1 MNIIYNNTAKTIKK
15 ILFVV
20 MIAVLTALLIIYSK
34 KVLKEKASLFLKDG
48 STYSS
53 NVPSIE
59 LEEAYVYKIVDGDT
73 LWVKINDKETKV
85 RFIGINSPEYTK
97 KIEHYG
103 KEATEYTA
111 SKLLDKTV
119 YLQKD
124 VSDTD
129 EYDRLLRYVWTEKI
143 DEITEENISKYLFNY
158 ELVHEGMAKS
168 KKYEPDTS
176 LQQYLTRAEQYAIKN
191 KKGMWK

>member
-1 MNIIYNNTAKTIKK
+1 MNIIYNSTAKTIKK
-15 ILFVV
+15 ILSIVIV
-20 MIAVLTALLIIYSK
+20 AVLTALLIIYSK
-34 KVLKEKASLFLKDG
+34 KVLKEKSSLFLKDQ
-48 STYSS
+48 STYS
-53 NVPSIE
+53 NEVPSIE
-59 LEEAYVYKIVDGDT
+59 LVEAQVYKIVDGDT
-73 LWVKINDKETKV
+73 LWVKIDDKEAKV

-111 SKLLDKTV
+111 SKLLNKTV

-124 VSDTD
+124 ISDTD
-129 EYDRLLRYVWTEKI
+129 EYDRLLRYVWTEKVDKI
-143 DEITEENISKYLFNY
+143 NEENVSKYLFNY
-158 ELVHEGMAKS
+158 ELVHEGLAKS

-176 LQQYLTRAEQYAIKN
+176 LQQYLTKAEQYAIKN

>member
-15 ILFVV
+15 IIF
-20 MIAVLTALLIIYSK
+20 AVIVAALTALLIIYSR
-34 KVLKEKASLFLKDG
+34 KVLKEKASLFLKDE

-53 NVPSIE
+53 QAPSIE
-59 LEEAYVYKIVDGDT
+59 LVEAHVYKIVDGDT
-73 LWVKINDKETKV
+73 LWVKIDDKETKV
-85 RFIGINSPEYTK
+85 RFIGLNSPEYTK

-129 EYDRLLRYVWTEKI
+129 EYDRLLRYVWTEKV
-143 DEITEENISKYLFNY
+143 DEITEDNISKYLFNY

-168 KKYEPDTS
+168 KRYEPDTL